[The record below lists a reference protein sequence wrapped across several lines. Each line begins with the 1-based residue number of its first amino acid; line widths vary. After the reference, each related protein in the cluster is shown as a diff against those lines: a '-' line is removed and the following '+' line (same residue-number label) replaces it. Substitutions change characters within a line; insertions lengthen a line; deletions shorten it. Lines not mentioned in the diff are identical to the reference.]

1 MQITQITKLFALAL
15 LSVGVSA
22 DQEGPLSC
30 WHTMDGCNNHCN
42 SVGTLELMR
51 RQEFFDIFYWS
62 FLPQS
67 WTPVFLLDST

>member
-30 WHTMDGCNNHCN
+30 WHTMEGCNNHCN
-42 SVGTLELMR
+42 SVGTCDPTQITR
-51 RQEFFDIFYWS
+51 AGGSPTSHFCCFS
-62 FLPQS
+62 KA
-67 WTPVFLLDST
+67 